1 MQCVNPVG
9 IAMTDRK
16 RFPEGSLKVPCG
28 KCVSCRIQKR
38 KEWSMRLKHELN
50 YFDNAMFLTLTYSD
64 EHLPE
69 YDSLKKEHLQLFFK
83 RLRKKYSNAQKF
95 GHKIKYFACGEYG
108 ELTERPHYHMIL
120 FGLGLNRTDKENVM
134 DSWDYCDW
142 NNLTI
147 RKKSFGLVEDQSID
161 YVSGYI
167 NKKLSGELADEH
179 YTQLKREPVFKL
191 SSNGLGERYCK
202 DNEKD
207 LNEKQMIY
215 LKGKEHSLPR
225 YYIKKLGLTTEQMSL
240 KAQERDCETVEYY
253 TGIWISETDL
263 YKVKNQELSK
273 AVALGQKTSRE
284 QRERNLKSQL
294 KLKGAKL

>member
-1 MQCVNPVG
+1 MQCINPVG

-28 KCVSCRIQKR
+28 KCVACRIQKR

-50 YFDNAMFLTLTYSD
+50 YFDKASFITLTYSD

-69 YDSLKKEHLQLFFK
+69 NNSLQKKELQLFFK
-83 RLRKKYSNAQKF
+83 RLRKKIYDIDNPAKY
-95 GHKIKYFACGEYG
+95 IKYFACGEYG
-108 ELTERPHYHMIL
+108 ELTERPHYHMII
-120 FGLGLNRTDKENVM
+120 FGLGLNKYDKYHVM
-134 DSWDYCDW
+134 DSWHYCDW
-142 NNLTI
+142 NNPTI

-161 YVSGYI
+161 YVAGYI
-167 NKKLSGELADEH
+167 NKKLSGELAEEE
-179 YTQLKREPVFKL
+179 YTSRGREPVFKL
-191 SSNGLGERYCK
+191 SSKGLGLNYCM
-202 DNEKD
+202 DNAED
-207 LNEKQMIY
+207 LNEKQKIY

-253 TGIWISETDL
+253 TGIWISENDL

-273 AVALGQKTSRE
+273 TVAIGQKTSRE
-284 QRERNLKSQL
+284 QRKRNLEAQL
-294 KLKGAKL
+294 KLKRAKL